1 MQFFHSII
9 QFNKDLLTKY
19 YTPGYVEDT
28 ASTIKSKMEK
38 KKKSKIDLLPVLMKV
53 MNLTSNIGKKYM
65 HTIN

>member
-38 KKKSKIDLLPVLMKV
+38 KKEKQDRPTPCPYESYEFNLGK
-53 MNLTSNIGKKYM
+53 NLT
-65 HTIN
+65 